1 MVTATA
7 APGLLA
13 PSRVMAQTGLKS
25 IPVAGLV
32 GAAAHNAALEV
43 AGAKGFI
50 AANGLDIA
58 RKEYAAGAFL
68 VQALASG
75 DIVAGVCGT
84 NPALLGKAQGVDLK
98 ILANS
103 NMEGSVLVVAPDVK
117 SPKDLDGRKIGT
129 PGIAAI
135 QDTLLSLYEQ
145 KNGIKVQHV
154 PVKVTDMP
162 TLLRNKE
169 IAGYIVWEVTG
180 QAGLALGGG
189 RVIATSSDIRPGHEC
204 CALVASGK
212 FLRDDPDAA
221 LRLVKAFA
229 QGLKHAVAN
238 HDDVVEVVAKRDGL
252 EPALA
257 REALKNVRFK
267 YPPFNDTAD
276 IAFVVQAL
284 MNADKID
291 KSQVRDVGAFV
302 ADAVDNRMI
311 KSIAG

>member
-1 MVTATA
+1 VRICGLDAPAIRAALGEATRA
-7 APGLLA
+7 RLVERGDTDDYVFVHDRIQEALLA
-13 PSRVMAQTGLKS
+13 PLTPEAGRALHQRIANDLQKNPEKS
-25 IPVAGLV
+25 AEYVYAL
-32 GAAAHNAALEV
+32 ARHAALGEV
-43 AGAKGFI
+43 DAI
-50 AANGLDIA
+50 
-58 RKEYAAGAFL
+58 
-68 VQALASG
+68 
-75 DIVAGVCGT
+75 
-84 NPALLGKAQGVDLK
+84 LL
-98 ILANS
+98 
-103 NMEGSVLVVAPDVK
+103 E
-117 SPKDLDGRKIGT
+117 
-129 PGIAAI
+129 
-135 QDTLLSLYEQ
+135 
-145 KNGIKVQHV
+145 
-154 PVKVTDMP
+154 
-162 TLLRNKE
+162 
-169 IAGYIVWEVTG
+169 
-180 QAGLALGGG
+180 GLALGGG